1 MERRGNIPL
10 LPNVNQFAEE
20 MKKNRL
26 VVVVCESGG
35 GETLRAK
42 SVSISYPT
50 EMGSDSQHSL
60 TLRRREAWIHFRP
73 PSDH

>member
-26 VVVVCESGG
+26 VAVG
-35 GETLRAK
+35 GEASEREINMK
-42 SVSISYPT
+42 GESI
-50 EMGSDSQHSL
+50 
-60 TLRRREAWIHFRP
+60 F
-73 PSDH
+73 

>member
-26 VVVVCESGG
+26 VAVGG
-35 GETLRAK
+35 GGVRKREKHEGRN
-42 SVSISYPT
+42 
-50 EMGSDSQHSL
+50 HFL
-60 TLRRREAWIHFRP
+60 TDQEGL
-73 PSDH
+73 